1 MIGEHKKN
9 EMIRSIVIDENAYF
23 FFMCTSRQIEDI
35 VSFCCVDNNIEVLGI
50 DTRFNLCDLWV
61 TDICYKNK
69 RLVNIRNGNN
79 PIFLGPSIFH
89 FTKDEKTSTRFAAEM
104 IAMNTVIMTELKK
117 VGVDME
123 DSIFNG
129 IKKVIQNVSQLYCV
143 KHLSQRDEVKIN
155 QLLGKTKS
163 TISANNKAKVEIIK
177 DIYTESERDL
187 YMNMV
192 LQKQKIVQILFL
204 SLPHWK
210 KDGRAYVPG
219 SINALLQNKRRNL
232 KKV

>member
-1 MIGEHKKN
+1 M
-9 EMIRSIVIDENAYF
+9 
-23 FFMCTSRQIEDI
+23 
-35 VSFCCVDNNIEVLGI
+35 
-50 DTRFNLCDLWV
+50 
-61 TDICYKNK
+61 
-69 RLVNIRNGNN
+69 VNIRNGNN

-123 DSIFNG
+123 DAIFNG
-129 IKKVIQNVSQLYCV
+129 IKKVIQNVLQLYCV

-192 LQKQKIVQILFL
+192 LQKQKILQILFL

-210 KDGRAYVPG
+210 KDGGAYVPG
-219 SINALLQNKRRNL
+219 SINRLLQIERRNL

>member
-1 MIGEHKKN
+1 
-9 EMIRSIVIDENAYF
+9 
-23 FFMCTSRQIEDI
+23 
-35 VSFCCVDNNIEVLGI
+35 
-50 DTRFNLCDLWV
+50 
-61 TDICYKNK
+61 
-69 RLVNIRNGNN
+69 
-79 PIFLGPSIFH
+79 
-89 FTKDEKTSTRFAAEM
+89 M

-123 DSIFNG
+123 DAIFNG

-163 TISANNKAKVEIIK
+163 TISANNKAKAEIIK

-192 LQKQKIVQILFL
+192 LQKQKILQILFL

-210 KDGRAYVPG
+210 
-219 SINALLQNKRRNL
+219 
-232 KKV
+232 